1 MGSVGTSSEAAIAAA
16 YQAKRDRLRELEA
29 DPLIGYENYEDAL
42 KDYKLNPQAE
52 VLARLLHRD
61 NVFISGPAGSGKS
74 TIINRFR
81 DIIEG
86 QFQGNF
92 EIALTAST
100 GIAATVIGGQT
111 IHSWAGLGI
120 DSTPF
125 NPQKI
130 SVFMQ
135 NKRATMRT
143 TDVLIIDEISMLPA
157 YLFEKLD
164 ATLKWARMNDKPFGG
179 VQLILT
185 GDFLQLPPVSKPG
198 DTADTGFAI
207 QTQAW
212 KDADIVCCY
221 MDKTHRAT
229 DQELKFLLA
238 AIASG
243 KAKEIPQVKKL
254 VKDRS
259 GTRDALCDPDK
270 AYTTL
275 FTTNKNVDD
284 FNEAELAKN
293 TNIPVVVK
301 TETSG
306 NAKDVEKLYKMY
318 GIPESFTYKVGATV
332 MVNSNYRDPQGDL
345 VANGSIGVV
354 VSVVGKTPRIRF
366 NDGKTRF
373 VEPKTY
379 PLMKKVAHKDPLTGK
394 ESFMEFPIAELKQL
408 PLRLGYAITVHRSQ
422 GQTLDGVVCDLSKVF
437 ASGLGYVA
445 LSRVKSMKD
454 LVITGW
460 NDKALAIDPL
470 SKKISNYVKRQALQT
485 REHFI
490 ENQDEFLQLLDS
502 EIYRMTFWDEAE
514 SYKLHGNKK
523 GPLDL
528 RK

>member
-1 MGSVGTSSEAAIAAA
+1 MVTSSSTAVTDAVKAQIKA
-16 YQAKRDRLRELEA
+16 QRDRLREIEA
-29 DPLIGYENYEDAL
+29 DPYIGYETYDQAL
-42 KDYKLNPQAE
+42 ADYKLNPQAE

-81 DIIEG
+81 DIIAG

-120 DSTPF
+120 DTSPF
-125 NPQKI
+125 DPKKI
-130 SVFMQ
+130 SGIMA
-135 NKRATMRT
+135 NKRAQMRT

-179 VQLILT
+179 IQLILT
-185 GDFLQLPPVSKPG
+185 GDFLQLPPVSKAG
-198 DTADTGFAI
+198 ETVDTGFAI
-207 QTQAW
+207 QTKAW
-212 KDADIVCCY
+212 KEADIVCCY

-229 DQELKFLLA
+229 DQELKYLLA

-254 VKDRS
+254 IKARS
-259 GTRDALCDPDK
+259 GSRDMCDPDK

-293 TNIPVVVK
+293 TNLPIVVK
-301 TETSG
+301 TESSG
-306 NAKDVEKLYKMY
+306 NAKDVETLYKMY
-318 GIPESFTYKVGATV
+318 AVPPSFTYKVGATV

-354 VSVVGKTPRIRF
+354 VGVVGNVPRVRF

-373 VEPKTY
+373 VEPKSY
-379 PLMKKVAHKDPLTGK
+379 KLMKKMVHKDPLTGK
-394 ESFMEFPIAELKQL
+394 ENFIEFPVAELRQL

-460 NDKALAIDPL
+460 NDKALTIDPL
-470 SKKISNYVKRQALQT
+470 SKKISNYVKRQALKT
-485 REHFI
+485 REDFI
-490 ENQDEFLQLLDS
+490 TRQAEFLPLLDS
-502 EIYRMTFWDEAE
+502 EVYRFTFWDEAE
-514 SYKLHGNKK
+514 SYKLNGHKK

-528 RK
+528 RR

>member
-1 MGSVGTSSEAAIAAA
+1 MGSVGTSSEAAIQAA
-16 YQAKRDRLRELEA
+16 YQAKRERLRELEA

-100 GIAATVIGGQT
+100 GIAATIIGGQT

-125 NPQKI
+125 NPNKI
-130 SVFMQ
+130 SVFMN

-243 KAKEIPQVKKL
+243 KAREIPQVKKL

-293 TNIPVVVK
+293 TNI
-301 TETSG
+301 
-306 NAKDVEKLYKMY
+306 
-318 GIPESFTYKVGATV
+318 
-332 MVNSNYRDPQGDL
+332 R
-345 VANGSIGVV
+345 
-354 VSVVGKTPRIRF
+354 
-366 NDGKTRF
+366 
-373 VEPKTY
+373 
-379 PLMKKVAHKDPLTGK
+379 
-394 ESFMEFPIAELKQL
+394 
-408 PLRLGYAITVHRSQ
+408 
-422 GQTLDGVVCDLSKVF
+422 
-437 ASGLGYVA
+437 
-445 LSRVKSMKD
+445 
-454 LVITGW
+454 
-460 NDKALAIDPL
+460 
-470 SKKISNYVKRQALQT
+470 
-485 REHFI
+485 
-490 ENQDEFLQLLDS
+490 
-502 EIYRMTFWDEAE
+502 
-514 SYKLHGNKK
+514 
-523 GPLDL
+523 
-528 RK
+528 